1 MPNGAFY
8 STSAQVIPVIWIVLV
23 FQLRF
28 FGDKPERDGAATV
41 APEEMHRKAPTLFLF
56 FIIGVAV
63 LLWVAELSCLLS
75 LLEKQDDSLTR
86 FLARIA
92 LVTGVSTVFYIPVA
106 PWFEALVERSPV
118 ERYRQR
124 WFRKLDE
131 RKRRR

>member
-1 MPNGAFY
+1 MRHGAFY
-8 STSAQVIPVIWIVLV
+8 STAAQVIPVIWIVLV
-23 FQLRF
+23 FQLQF

-41 APEEMHRKAPTLFLF
+41 APEEMHRKAPTRFLF

-75 LLEKQDDSLTR
+75 LLEERDDSFGR
-86 FLARIA
+86 FLVRLA
-92 LVTGVSTVFYIPVA
+92 LVAGVSTVFYIPIA
-106 PWFEALVERSPV
+106 PWFEALVERSPA

-131 RKRRR
+131 RRRPN